1 MLSRVKQLLKRTPV
15 GSLVSWIDRAPTA
28 ARVELDRRLSEIL
41 FGLEAFVA
49 LDIGAG
55 QRSYRERIRGCKL
68 YIRMDVDSRFQCD
81 VAGDAC
87 AIPLQNSS
95 CDLVLAIEVLEH
107 IRRPW
112 LAVPELRRVLK
123 PTGVCIL
130 STRFMYPLH
139 GRPGDYW
146 RYSRYALELL
156 FAEFSHTTVYPLGSR
171 AAAVFD
177 FYTGGR
183 NPLRRLSWIPASFR
197 PNDVYASGFLVVAR
211 R

>member
-1 MLSRVKQLLKRTPV
+1 MKVREILKRSPL
-15 GSLVSWIDRAPTA
+15 GRLVWWIDRAPTA
-28 ARVELDRRLSEIL
+28 ARVELERRLSEL
-41 FGLEAFVA
+41 LRGVEAPIV

-55 QRSYRERIRGCKL
+55 QRSHRGLIRDSTL
-68 YIRMDVDSRFQCD
+68 YIRMDVDGRTHCD
-81 VAGDAC
+81 VVGDAC
-87 AIPLQNSS
+87 AIPLATSS

-107 IRRPW
+107 IRYFW
-112 LAVPELRRVLK
+112 LALPELRRVLK
-123 PTGVCIL
+123 PGGTCVL

-156 FAEFSHTTVYPLGSR
+156 FAEFSHATVHPLGSR
-171 AAAVFD
+171 AATVFD
-177 FYTGGR
+177 FYIHGR
-183 NPLRRLSWIPASFR
+183 NPLRRLSWIPAAMR